1 MAVTTI
7 PSGYRSIL
15 GVKETEQAI
24 VRIKDFFQLA
34 LSTELNLTRV
44 TAPLFVPGE
53 RASMTI

>member
-34 LSTELNLTRV
+34 LSDRKSV
-44 TAPLFVPGE
+44 V
-53 RASMTI
+53 